1 MSKEIKVD
9 ERIWEFVDD
18 KLNIVNPEE
27 VSNTFDE
34 SDILLFDFQFSG
46 IKKGMEF
53 SEKDYEK
60 LSMELSIMDRTNDV
74 IELGHIYKRQCERDS
89 ILDDLYYH
97 QDKNVF
103 KKCID
108 TEDIENIEI
117 ILSDVYQDEFGFIND
132 DILKIDAHYMID
144 KIKRV
149 NNINNV
155 IDTLLD

>member
-1 MSKEIKVD
+1 MEKGNMKVD

-18 KLNIVNPEE
+18 KLNIVNPTE
-27 VSNTFDE
+27 VSNTFDK
-34 SDILLFDFQFSG
+34 SDMLLFDFQFNG

-60 LSMELSIMDRTNDV
+60 LVMELSIADRLNDV
-74 IELGHIYKRQCERDS
+74 IELGHIYKRLCERDS
-89 ILDDLYYH
+89 ILDNLYNTE
-97 QDKNVF
+97 KF
-103 KKCID
+103 EKLID
-108 TEDIENIEI
+108 TENIEGI
-117 ILSDVYQDEFGFIND
+117 KIVLNDLYQDKFGFIND
-132 DILKIDAHYMID
+132 DIIEVDTHYMID